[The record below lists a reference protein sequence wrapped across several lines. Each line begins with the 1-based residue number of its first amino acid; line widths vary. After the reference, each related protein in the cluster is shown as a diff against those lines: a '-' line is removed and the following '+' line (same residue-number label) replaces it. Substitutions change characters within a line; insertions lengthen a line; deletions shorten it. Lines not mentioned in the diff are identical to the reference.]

1 MHIDVSTAMAY
12 IHVSPPT
19 IRTLT
24 ACLMSLAPA
33 KVCVA
38 YRTIGKNA
46 LGSFLCVMNILI
58 RIVFFKVSMS
68 YEILFNPFTSKISLL
83 NLLTG

>member
-1 MHIDVSTAMAY
+1 MRIDVSTAMAY

-38 YRTIGKNA
+38 YRTIDKNA
-46 LGSFLCVMNILI
+46 FGSFVCLMNILI

-68 YEILFNPFTSKISLL
+68 YEILFNPFTPKISLL
-83 NLLTG
+83 NLLAG

>member
-1 MHIDVSTAMAY
+1 MHIYVSTAMAY

-46 LGSFLCVMNILI
+46 FGSFVCLMNILI
-58 RIVFFKVSMS
+58 RIVFLRF
-68 YEILFNPFTSKISLL
+68 L
-83 NLLTG
+83 